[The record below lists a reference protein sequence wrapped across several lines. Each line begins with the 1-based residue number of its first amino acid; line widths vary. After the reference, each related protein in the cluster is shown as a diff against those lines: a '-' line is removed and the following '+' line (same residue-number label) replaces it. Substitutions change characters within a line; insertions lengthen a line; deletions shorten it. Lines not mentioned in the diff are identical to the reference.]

1 MIEFTRRFRLL
12 LDPSSKRRLVLSAV
26 GAIVTAGIEAVGLVL
41 LVPLVQVI
49 TQAESNTIP
58 ASAMWVADRLDDPT
72 PLRVAATLG
81 AVVFAAFLVKGVV
94 SLLYLR
100 WNLGFVM
107 QSEAAMS
114 RRLLRAYL
122 GAPYRF
128 HLQRNSAELQRT
140 VHDDVRR
147 VYHEAVVS
155 FIGGAADAVLIAG
168 VTIVLVVIEPVAA
181 LCSAGYFALVALGYQ
196 RLIHGRAKAA
206 GLELQGRLADSY
218 RVVQQGVG
226 AVKDIQLRH
235 RQAVFVEELYRVK
248 LAAAG
253 NFRTLILLMQAPRY
267 YLELAL
273 IGGVGLMA
281 AVLYPLRT
289 PSEATAALSLFVV
302 AGFRLLPSL
311 NRVLVALSAI
321 RGGQAALDKITDD
334 LALLEPGAAEDAD
347 PDGDERIPAAPVEF
361 DSVSFSYEQQGPM
374 VLRDVSFRVQPGE
387 SVAFVGPSGAGKSTL
402 LDILLGLLDV
412 TEGQVLVAGRAIEEV
427 RRPWQLSIG
436 YVPQDVVI
444 LDETLRTNVALGA
457 PADEIDDAR
466 VEAALAMADLAD
478 VWRALPEG
486 LDTRLAE
493 RGVRLSGG
501 QRQRVGIARAL
512 YDRPRVLVLDEAT
525 SSLDGGTEARIT
537 ETIESL
543 QRTLSVVIV
552 THRLST
558 VRSCDRIYLLEAGAI
573 TGSGTFSELMETSE
587 VFAALVRHSST
598 SRVDMDEAP
607 SGP

>member
-1 MIEFTRRFRLL
+1 MIEFARRFRLL
-12 LDPSSKRRLVLSAV
+12 LDPSSKRRLILSAL

-49 TQAESNTIP
+49 TQAETDTVP
-58 ASAMWVADRLDDPT
+58 ASARWVADRLDDPT
-72 PLRVAATLG
+72 PLRVAAALG
-81 AVVFAAFLVKGVV
+81 AVVFGAFLVKGVF

-100 WNLGFVM
+100 WNIGFVM

-155 FIGGAADAVLIAG
+155 FVGGAADAMLIAG
-168 VTIVLVVIEPVAA
+168 VTVVLLVIEPVAA
-181 LCSAGYFALVALGYQ
+181 LCSAGYFTLVALGYQ

-253 NFRTLILLMQAPRY
+253 HFRTLILLMQAPRY

-281 AVLYPLRT
+281 AVLYPLRS

-334 LALLEPGAAEDAD
+334 LALLEQPTAQDAD
-347 PDGDERIPAAPVEF
+347 PSHDEPIPAVSVEF
-361 DSVSFSYEQQGPM
+361 ESVSFAYEPQGPK
-374 VLRDVSFRVQPGE
+374 VLRNVSFQVQPGE

-402 LDILLGLLDV
+402 LDILLGLLDAV
-412 TEGQVLVAGRAIEEV
+412 EGQVLVAGRPIEEV

-444 LDETLRTNVALGA
+444 LDETLRTNVALGI
-457 PADEIDDAR
+457 PAGEIEDAR
-466 VEAALAMADLAD
+466 VEAALAMADLDD

-486 LDTRLAE
+486 LNTRLAE

-512 YDRPRVLVLDEAT
+512 YDGPRVLVLDEAT

-573 TGSGTFSELMETSE
+573 TGSGTFSELMETSA

-598 SRVDMDEAP
+598 SRADMDEAP